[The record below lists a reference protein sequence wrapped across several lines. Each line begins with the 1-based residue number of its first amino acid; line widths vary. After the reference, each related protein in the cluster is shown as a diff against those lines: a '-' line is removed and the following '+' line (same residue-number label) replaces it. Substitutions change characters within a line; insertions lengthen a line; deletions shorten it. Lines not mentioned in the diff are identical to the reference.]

1 MTGSNI
7 LSTLSSIIQQIWDWL
22 IGMANTLLTS
32 DTFLFIFVFGV
43 AVSIVML
50 LFKIMRKL
58 MWGA

>member
-1 MTGSNI
+1 MTGSTI
-7 LSTLSSIIQQIWDWL
+7 LTTLSSIIQQIWEWL

-32 DTFLFIFVFGV
+32 ETFLFIFVFGV

>member
-1 MTGSNI
+1 MAGTDI
-7 LSTLSSIIQQIWDWL
+7 LSTLSSIIQQIWNWL

>member
-1 MTGSNI
+1 MTGQSI
-7 LSTLSSIIQQIWDWL
+7 LSTLSTIITTIWDWL
-22 IGMANTLLTS
+22 LGMAETLLTS